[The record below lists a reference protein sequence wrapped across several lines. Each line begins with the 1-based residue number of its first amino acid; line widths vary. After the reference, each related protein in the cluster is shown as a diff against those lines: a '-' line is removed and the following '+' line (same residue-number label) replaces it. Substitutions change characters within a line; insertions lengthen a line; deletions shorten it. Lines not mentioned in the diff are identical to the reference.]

1 MYLVGGSE
9 EKESQSYDMRESCQA
24 VHEVPLPRLLRHP
37 GNEPQKPGGIHRH
50 AGRGYRDG
58 LLALRDLQAVFIGPV
73 RQEILSGISDD
84 EKFVKLKKILSC
96 LPDAPI
102 ETMDYELAAQ
112 YSNICRRSG
121 IQGSAV
127 DFLICAVAVR
137 NNFIIYTVDKD
148 FEHYRVVLPIA
159 LWVEKI

>member
-1 MYLVGGSE
+1 MSKVLVDTCIWSE
-9 EKESQSYDMRESCQA
+9 
-24 VHEVPLPRLLRHP
+24 VLRRKNP
-37 GNEPQKPGGIHRH
+37 NPTVCEN
-50 AGRGYRDG
+50 
-58 LLALRDLQAVFIGPV
+58 LAKLLRDLQAVFIGPV

-84 EKFVKLKKILSC
+84 EKFVNLKKILSC

>member
-1 MYLVGGSE
+1 MSKVLVDTCIWSE
-9 EKESQSYDMRESCQA
+9 
-24 VHEVPLPRLLRHP
+24 VLRRKNP
-37 GNEPQKPGGIHRH
+37 NPTICEN
-50 AGRGYRDG
+50 
-58 LLALRDLQAVFIGPV
+58 LAKLLRDLQAVLIGPV

-84 EKFVKLKKILSC
+84 EKFVNLKKILSC

>member
-1 MYLVGGSE
+1 MSKVLVDTCIWSE
-9 EKESQSYDMRESCQA
+9 
-24 VHEVPLPRLLRHP
+24 VLRRRNP
-37 GNEPQKPGGIHRH
+37 NPTICEN
-50 AGRGYRDG
+50 
-58 LLALRDLQAVFIGPV
+58 LAKLLRDLQAVLIGPV

-112 YSNICRRSG
+112 YSNVCRRSG

-127 DFLICAVAVR
+127 DFLICAVAVK

>member
-1 MYLVGGSE
+1 MSKVLVDTCIWSE
-9 EKESQSYDMRESCQA
+9 
-24 VHEVPLPRLLRHP
+24 VLRRKNP
-37 GNEPQKPGGIHRH
+37 NPTVCEN
-50 AGRGYRDG
+50 
-58 LLALRDLQAVFIGPV
+58 LAKLLRDLQAVLIGPV

-84 EKFVKLKKILSC
+84 EKFVKMKKILSC

-137 NNFIIYTVDKD
+137 NNFIICTVDKD

>member
-1 MYLVGGSE
+1 MSKVLVDTCIWSE
-9 EKESQSYDMRESCQA
+9 VLSRKAPNPVICE
-24 VHEVPLPRLLRHP
+24 
-37 GNEPQKPGGIHRH
+37 N
-50 AGRGYRDG
+50 
-58 LLALRDLQAVFIGPV
+58 LAKLLRDLQAVLIGPV

-112 YSNICRRSG
+112 YSNVCRRSG

-137 NNFIIYTVDKD
+137 NNFIIYTIDKD

>member
-1 MYLVGGSE
+1 MSKVLVDTCIWSE
-9 EKESQSYDMRESCQA
+9 
-24 VHEVPLPRLLRHP
+24 VLRRKNP
-37 GNEPQKPGGIHRH
+37 NPTVCEN
-50 AGRGYRDG
+50 
-58 LLALRDLQAVFIGPV
+58 LAKLLRDLQAVFIGPV

-84 EKFVKLKKILSC
+84 EKFANLKKILSC

>member
-1 MYLVGGSE
+1 MVDTCIWSE
-9 EKESQSYDMRESCQA
+9 
-24 VHEVPLPRLLRHP
+24 VLRRKNP
-37 GNEPQKPGGIHRH
+37 NPTICEN
-50 AGRGYRDG
+50 
-58 LLALRDLQAVFIGPV
+58 LAKLLRDLQAVLIGPV

-96 LPDAPI
+96 LPDASI

-112 YSNICRRSG
+112 YSNVCRRSG

>member
-1 MYLVGGSE
+1 MVDTCIWSE
-9 EKESQSYDMRESCQA
+9 
-24 VHEVPLPRLLRHP
+24 VLRRKNP
-37 GNEPQKPGGIHRH
+37 NPTVCEN
-50 AGRGYRDG
+50 
-58 LLALRDLQAVFIGPV
+58 LAKLLRDLQAVLIGPV

-137 NNFIIYTVDKD
+137 NNFIICTVDKD

>member
-1 MYLVGGSE
+1 MSKVLVDTCIWSE
-9 EKESQSYDMRESCQA
+9 
-24 VHEVPLPRLLRHP
+24 VLRRRNP
-37 GNEPQKPGGIHRH
+37 NPTICEN
-50 AGRGYRDG
+50 
-58 LLALRDLQAVFIGPV
+58 LAKLLRDLQAVLIGPV

-112 YSNICRRSG
+112 YSNICGRSG

-137 NNFIIYTVDKD
+137 NNFIIYTIDKD